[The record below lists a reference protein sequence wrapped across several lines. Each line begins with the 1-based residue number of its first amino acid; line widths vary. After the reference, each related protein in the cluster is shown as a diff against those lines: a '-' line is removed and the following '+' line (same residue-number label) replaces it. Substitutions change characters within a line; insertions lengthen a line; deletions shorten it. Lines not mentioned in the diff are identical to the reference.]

1 MSSLSIGDP
10 VRLLVDRPPSKDE
23 RERIQLDWVL
33 RYTHHDELAA
43 GSKTGHKWPYR
54 ITTGGGCENRS
65 GPAHTLQH
73 RCGIVT
79 EYFPEGT
86 LEQHSSRFRGNA
98 PAALKAFRSLVQ
110 TVAALHKEGYVH
122 RDIKPPNV
130 FVRNDDELV
139 LGDFG
144 IVYVPSAAKRVTLTG
159 ERVGPRDYMPQW
171 ANLGV
176 RPENVEPCFDVY
188 MLGKLLWSMVD
199 GRIFL
204 PREYH
209 NRPEHPEFDLTKTF
223 SGDPHMFLINR
234 ILDKCVVE
242 DASRGS
248 DTTSIAVETFACDSC
263 GHIAFFRTAPQ

>member
-1 MSSLSIGDP
+1 
-10 VRLLVDRPPSKDE
+10 
-23 RERIQLDWVL
+23 
-33 RYTHHDELAA
+33 
-43 GSKTGHKWPYR
+43 
-54 ITTGGGCENRS
+54 
-65 GPAHTLQH
+65 
-73 RCGIVT
+73 VT

-242 DASRGS
+242 DASTCLSSAQNLLLMIDAILSAMGRGGQLLSPGVPRPCHVCGIGLYQAQSLPQNKSVGTIRVWTGGS